1 MNISTVGVSLIF
13 LPNGQVIDQLPI
25 FEPGVMIQTVPLR
38 TSITPAMVIGEAF
51 DLTVNTAALGL
62 IIMGFGLS
70 RSRRQKT

>member
-38 TSITPAMVIGEAF
+38 DSITPAMAIGEFF
-51 DLTVNTAALGL
+51 DFTVNTVALGL
-62 IIMGFGLS
+62 MISGFGLS
-70 RSRRQKT
+70 RSRREKK